1 MAKRRVLRHKVTG
14 AIFGWNPAMA
24 KNPKVEEVELDLT
37 KPQSK
42 PDDKPATVSVKKA
55 APKKKAAKAPMTPLV
70 ADSEEELD
78 ELLAGLDKDG
88 EDG

>member
-1 MAKRRVLRHKVTG
+1 MAKRKVLRHKTTG

-24 KNPKVEEVELDLT
+24 KNPKVEEVMLDLS

-42 PDDKPATVSVKKA
+42 PDSKPAATA
-55 APKKKAAKAPMTPLV
+55 KKKAVNKDTAKVPTKPLV

-78 ELLAGLDKDG
+78 ELLAGIETDGKDG
-88 EDG
+88 